1 MSYQY
6 SEKAIK
12 TRMSPV
18 GDRRMKEEVGDIEVL
33 SNLNLVFSL
42 STFVLPSMKVIGSMI
57 GFLDLV
63 ACISVCTITY
73 YFNIRLF
80 SIDRKFNL
88 SRLLLNSNY
97 VFRLEFFDLSRD
109 IACSYL
115 EISINRPK

>member
-1 MSYQY
+1 MSYQW

-12 TRMSPV
+12 TLMSPV
-18 GDRRMKEEVGDIEVL
+18 GDRRMKEEVGDIEMPI
-33 SNLNLVFSL
+33 LNLVFSM

-73 YFNIRLF
+73 FFNIRLF
-80 SIDRKFNL
+80 AIDRKFDL
-88 SRLLLNSNY
+88 SQLLLNSNY
-97 VFRLEFFDLSRD
+97 VFRLEFFDLSRE

-115 EISINRPK
+115 QISINRPK